1 MSRGARF
8 TERLELLWLGAT
20 IGVGLLGL
28 RLIHMQVVRNQYY
41 SDLAERQR
49 TQVIAQAAPRGRVY
63 DRNGDIVATNQPAF
77 SLIFLPGKAQ
87 DPARLA
93 GLAESLARELHRDQ
107 AELFERLQEA
117 AREESAIHL
126 AENLPLKTMFKLS
139 ELKTLYPGVDL
150 IVEARRY
157 YPHGAFAG
165 HLLGYM
171 GKIDKR
177 QWNRVKGKG
186 YRVDSWIGR
195 TGVENRYEDVLRGV
209 DGEIR
214 MEVDAQGRLRRR
226 LDEVQ
231 WKAGGNL
238 VLTIDTRI
246 QIAVEEALRA
256 SPSGE
261 GAAVVL
267 DPRTGEVLALAS
279 VPDFD
284 PNLLLLP
291 EWDAGKR
298 AASSLPEFNRAIQGT
313 YAPGSTFK
321 VVMDAALLQENTV
334 RLDER
339 VWCPGFLVVGNRTFK
354 CWEKKGHKWVDF
366 MLSLAQ
372 SCDTYY
378 YTMGQ
383 RLKGPAIERYEQLF
397 GLGRKTGVDLPGE
410 RSGNLFGP
418 EARKGRKRGWY
429 DGDTANLSIG
439 QGELLAT
446 PIQMAVVAA
455 AVANKGTLWKPR
467 FVKKVERPRAVEEP
481 VSETSGHIDLR
492 PEVWAKMQEAM
503 VGVITHGTGQRVN
516 IPGLVIGG
524 KTGTSQ
530 NPLGD
535 DHAWFIAY
543 AGRPDEA
550 PSVALAVLIQHGG
563 HGSSAAGPVARKAIE
578 AAFDLA
584 SAKGHE
590 APAEGAMVDEVPP
603 EPEVEHAPAKPIKPA
618 PVPPA
623 PASAPAPAAPVP
635 ARRLVPARPAH
646 STPSAPAPRP
656 GDGDVYSEDE

>member
-20 IGVGLLGL
+20 VGVGLLGL

-41 SDLAERQR
+41 AELAERQR
-49 TQVIAQAAPRGRVY
+49 TQVIAQTAPRGRVY
-63 DRNGDIVATNQPAF
+63 DRNGEIVATNQPAF

-93 GLAESLARELHRDQ
+93 GLAESLARELHRDRG
-107 AELFERLQEA
+107 ELHERLLEA
-117 AREESAIHL
+117 AREETAIHL

-157 YPHGAFAG
+157 YPNGAFAG

-171 GKIDKR
+171 GKVDRR
-177 QWNRVKGKG
+177 QWLRLKGKG
-186 YRVDSWIGR
+186 YRVDSWVGR
-195 TGVENRYEDVLRGV
+195 SGVESRYEDVLRGV

-226 LDEVQ
+226 LDEVK

-238 VLTIDTRI
+238 VLTIDSRI
-246 QIAVEEALRA
+246 QAAVEEALRA

-291 EWDAGKR
+291 EWDLGKR
-298 AASSLPEFNRAIQGT
+298 AASTLPEFNRAIQGT

-321 VVMDAALLQENTV
+321 VVMDAALLQEGTV

-339 VWCPGFLVVGNRTFK
+339 VWCPGYLAVGNRTFK

-366 MLSLAQ
+366 LTSLAQ

-378 YTMGQ
+378 YTMGL
-383 RLKGPAIERYEQLF
+383 RAKGPVIERYEQLF
-397 GLGRKTGVDLPGE
+397 GLGRKTGLDLPGE
-410 RSGNLFGP
+410 RSGNVFGP

-429 DGDTANLSIG
+429 DGDTANLAIG

-467 FVKKVERPRAVEEP
+467 FVKKVERPGAVEEP
-481 VSETSGHIDLR
+481 ASEASGRIDLR
-492 PEVWAKMQEAM
+492 PEVWDKMQEAM
-503 VGVITHGTGQRVN
+503 VGVVTRGTGQRVN

-524 KTGTSQ
+524 KTGTAQ

-535 DHAWFIAY
+535 DHAWFIAW
-543 AGRPDEA
+543 AGRPGEV
-550 PSVALAVLIQHGG
+550 PSLALAVLIQHGG

-584 SAKGHE
+584 SAKVHE
-590 APAEGAMVDEVPP
+590 APAEGAMIDEVPP
-603 EPEVEHAPAKPIKPA
+603 EPDAEHPPGRAPKPPPPA
-618 PVPPA
+618 EPA
-623 PASAPAPAAPVP
+623 PAPARHVPAARPAHSAPAPAPKP
-635 ARRLVPARPAH
+635 A
-646 STPSAPAPRP
+646 
-656 GDGDVYSEDE
+656 DGDVYSEDE